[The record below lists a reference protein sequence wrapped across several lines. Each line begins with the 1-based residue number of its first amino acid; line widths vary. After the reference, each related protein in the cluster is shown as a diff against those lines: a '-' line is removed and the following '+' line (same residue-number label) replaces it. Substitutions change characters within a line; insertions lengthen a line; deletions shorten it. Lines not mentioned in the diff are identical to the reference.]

1 MSVAIPEVI
10 AVVANSAPLSIPVM
24 PRNGRVYSQDI
35 GHCEKGGDACDD
47 FGSDRRRCRIK
58 SEVFLEK
65 LIHFNKQSL
74 KSRKIKEN
82 LRIKTVLK
90 SF

>member
-1 MSVAIPEVI
+1 MQI
-10 AVVANSAPLSIPVM
+10 APFIHSRYAK
-24 PRNGRVYSQDI
+24 NGRVYSQDI

-82 LRIKTVLK
+82 LRIKTVVLK
-90 SF
+90 VSSEGS